1 MDTKRL
7 LFPIF
12 VLKLVFINTSFF
24 LSVVF
29 MPIQRYKLLF
39 FSLILLGIYLLFFGQ
54 YLIVKK
60 VEAPSPIKLFNVNSS
75 TNQIITFKDFSKIKH
90 FENKI
95 NGLRT
100 ISPDNKNILLN
111 LALLKFYQNEI
122 DSYQELWI
130 SATDLDPNNP
140 LFNNL

>member
-1 MDTKRL
+1 MDIKRL

-12 VLKLVFINTSFF
+12 VLKLIFLNASFF
-24 LSVVF
+24 LSILF
-29 MPIQRYKLLF
+29 TPIQRYKLFLS
-39 FSLILLGIYLLFFGQ
+39 SLALLSIYLLLFGQ
-54 YLIVKK
+54 YLVIKK
-60 VEAPSPIKLFNVNSS
+60 TEAPSPTKLFNVNSN
-75 TNQIITFKDFSKIKH
+75 TNRIITFKDFSKIKH

-130 SATDLDPNNP
+130 SATKLDPNNP
-140 LFNNL
+140 LFNTL